1 MYCISVLLFI
11 FFTDLNWTLFH
22 SWSECLLN
30 KKTPQNNKQTKA
42 NLLGSFEYYNGNWIS
57 VTGWLVTVQR
67 VMGVFVARVL
77 AMTSS
82 WIERGSSNRWSALF
96 LCPSGLWSHTTP
108 SALNFVQ
115 NISELSHRC
124 EEDSLMWTFC
134 ICKHS
139 FLLAIYKN
147 LFYIQFPTVL
157 YQEWPVAVSG
167 HILHP
172 GGLSTT
178 QTVSF
183 SLCRCST
190 SCQGSLHDCLNL
202 RLLQMTPL
210 SQAGLLGLLCRQSGE
225 LLVHPTGNK

>member
-1 MYCISVLLFI
+1 MVGHSPEGDGSLCCKSPCNDIQLDWTGLLKPLICSVLMSIWAVVPHDPLSI
-11 FFTDLNWTLFH
+11 KLCAKHLWT
-22 SWSECLLN
+22 
-30 KKTPQNNKQTKA
+30 
-42 NLLGSFEYYNGNWIS
+42 IS
-57 VTGWLVTVQR
+57 SMW
-67 VMGVFVARVL
+67 
-77 AMTSS
+77 
-82 WIERGSSNRWSALF
+82 RGLSY
-96 LCPSGLWSHTTP
+96 
-108 SALNFVQ
+108 V
-115 NISELSHRC
+115 NILY
-124 EEDSLMWTFC
+124 LQAQ
-134 ICKHS
+134 

-157 YQEWPVAVSG
+157 YQEWPVVVSG

-190 SCQGSLHDCLNL
+190 SCRGNLHYCLNL

-210 SQAGLLGLLCRQSGE
+210 SQAGLLALVCRQSGE